1 MRKVDIAI
9 GAFFFVAGAVVLP
22 LALALDLYQRSGIPG
37 AGFFPVVLSITILSL
52 GAALVI
58 SRLIGSAGQFGD
70 WSPPRTPEARRALGV
85 WLAIT
90 FGVVLMPL
98 IGFAW
103 AMLALTAILLLGIE
117 GLRSWQA
124 LVTVVM
130 VPLSFYLL
138 FGVLLNVRLPAGL
151 LWG

>member
-9 GAFFFVAGAVVLP
+9 GAFFFVAGASVLP

-37 AGFFPVVLSITILSL
+37 AGFFPLVLSVTILSL

-58 SRLIGSAGQFGD
+58 SRLIGPAERFGK
-70 WSPPRTPEARRALGV
+70 WSPPSLPSARRALGV
-85 WLAIT
+85 WIT
-90 FGVVLMPL
+90 IAVGVVLMPL
-98 IGFAW
+98 AGFVW

-117 GLRSWQA
+117 GLRSWRA
-124 LVTVVM
+124 LATVVM

-138 FGVLLNVRLPAGL
+138 FGVLLDVRLPAGVF
-151 LWG
+151 GT